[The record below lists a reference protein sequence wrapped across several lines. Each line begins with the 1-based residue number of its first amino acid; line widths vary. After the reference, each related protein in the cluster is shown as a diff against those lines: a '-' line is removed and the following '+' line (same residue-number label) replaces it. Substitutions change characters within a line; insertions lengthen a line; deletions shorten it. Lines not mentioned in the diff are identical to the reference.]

1 MPSSGGSREGTSQSI
16 ASSLTSA
23 LPVGSGFGASNTSG
37 FGTKPAFGNT
47 AASGGGLF
55 GGSTPATTGTG
66 FGGFGSNTN
75 TTNAASSPFGGGAS
89 SGGGLFGTAS
99 KPAFGTGASTGGGLF
114 GGGST
119 GSGFGQSNTQ
129 TGLFGAPPSTS
140 LGTNTGDCQGTGS
153 TPFQAFTERDAPNS
167 SSTNHFQSIS
177 FMAPYNKFSFEVGNH
192 DYLGLVATNDLQELR
207 LADYNQGR
215 RYSNGSGQAGAFG
228 TSTGFGGF
236 GTQNTQNTGSG
247 FGASTGTGLFGSQP
261 ATSSSPFG
269 TTTQTTGAFGSGT
282 GGGLFGAAK
291 PATGLFGTTPAAT
304 SSQSGGGLFGTS
316 GQTGFGTQQSTGFGS
331 NNTGGG
337 LFGNNAQQPQKSGFS
352 FGTGT
357 SSGTGTTGFGATGS
371 GTGLFGTGTQ
381 GTSAFGQQQ
390 APASNPFGTQP
401 TQTQPAFGGFGATPQ
416 KSSLFGTNSST
427 TGPGLFGNA
436 GQNNNQQSNT
446 NPFGSSTTQPAAS
459 SLFGPKPATTAGTG
473 TGLFGNNA
481 TNQNNSGFGAG
492 LFGNSNSNQNQN
504 QPQQNQGNNLFGNT
518 NNQQPGLFGN
528 SGTGSGL
535 FGNSNTQ
542 QSGSGLFGN
551 TNSNQN
557 QQQPGGLFGN
567 SASNSNGS
575 SLFGNTQ
582 SNSLQP
588 PQAMTASI
596 MDRNPYGSSSIFNG
610 LPPPPQASPGPIATP
625 ISAGYKSRKQTPL
638 PQHKINPIMS
648 SRYTTPQKRGYGF
661 SYSIYGTPSGALSNA
676 STPGGLSSSLL
687 GSSIGRGLG
696 RGLGKSL
703 SAYNLR
709 GTFDSDGDS
718 ILSPG
723 AFSADSTRY
732 SGHGSLK
739 KLTIDRNLRTDLF
752 GSQAV
757 AALPSPDKTDQ
768 SRQQPGILKKKVS
781 FDANTLGGNN
791 GGVSDENGNSEP
803 GQTSSSSATPSAQ
816 EQGFLRSSSR
826 GNSRPNGTRPNGVPV
841 QSEMEQVKGTELAIV
856 HEDGPPEPSTTSNS
870 QPRSQVD
877 QTDPEPG
884 NYYMKPSREEL
895 RKVPRDRLK
904 KFPDFIIGREEC
916 GFVHFDQSV
925 DLTTVDLDHIYDN
938 IAVIT
943 TRSLTIYP
951 HAASKP
957 PLGHG
962 LNVPATITLANSWPR
977 GRDRK
982 TPSFE
987 KSGLKFL
994 KHVDRLSKVGGT
1006 EFVKYDRDTGE
1017 WVFKVPHFTTY
1028 ALDFDE
1034 TGTEGDSLQT
1044 SVLSEAPD
1052 TPTPRSRTPKARY
1065 TPMPTQSVQESSIL
1079 SEQSSQVSSGLDD
1092 TFEFKKKR
1100 LFPGA
1105 FDDAPVFEDDHEMQE
1120 ISQNGESFLGER
1132 SAASPFDNGD
1142 DEPSEFIEDADLG
1155 ADNSLVVHDD
1165 EMGMIGSFPQ
1175 PDVDVGVEGLFSAET
1190 IFKPKSILK
1199 ASQQP
1204 NPAGLGTPG
1213 KTAFNIGG
1221 DWAKQLQQTIS
1232 PRKQDRFTLRES
1244 QVNLDNY
1251 YEIDHDNTPKVA
1263 ATFKGGA
1270 GLVTSI
1276 DLMNSLFGQDEIRR
1290 TERGVKQGAKG
1301 KDFEV

>member
-1 MPSSGGSREGTSQSI
+1 M
-16 ASSLTSA
+16 
-23 LPVGSGFGASNTSG
+23 
-37 FGTKPAFGNT
+37 
-47 AASGGGLF
+47 
-55 GGSTPATTGTG
+55 
-66 FGGFGSNTN
+66 
-75 TTNAASSPFGGGAS
+75 
-89 SGGGLFGTAS
+89 
-99 KPAFGTGASTGGGLF
+99 
-114 GGGST
+114 
-119 GSGFGQSNTQ
+119 
-129 TGLFGAPPSTS
+129 
-140 LGTNTGDCQGTGS
+140 
-153 TPFQAFTERDAPNS
+153 
-167 SSTNHFQSIS
+167 
-177 FMAPYNKFSFEVGNH
+177 
-192 DYLGLVATNDLQELR
+192 R

-215 RYSNGSGQAGAFG
+215 RYGNGSGQAGAFG

-247 FGASTGTGLFGSQP
+247 FGTSTGTGLFGSQP
-261 ATSSSPFG
+261 AASSSPFG
-269 TTTQTTGAFGSGT
+269 TTTQATGAFGSGT
-282 GGGLFGAAK
+282 GGGLFGAPK
-291 PATGLFGTTPAAT
+291 PATSLFGTTPAAT

-331 NNTGGG
+331 NTTGGG

-357 SSGTGTTGFGATGS
+357 SSGTGTTGFGAAGS

-401 TQTQPAFGGFGATPQ
+401 AQTQSTFGGFGTTSQ
-416 KSSLFGTNSST
+416 KSNLFGNNPST
-427 TGPGLFGNA
+427 TGGGLFGNA
-436 GQNNNQQSNT
+436 GQNNNQQPSTT
-446 NPFGSSTTQPAAS
+446 NPFGSSTTQPAAN
-459 SLFGPKPATTAGTG
+459 SLFGAKPAATVGTG
-473 TGLFGNNA
+473 TGLFGNNP
-481 TNQNNSGFGAG
+481 TNQNTSGLGGGLFGSG
-492 LFGNSNSNQNQN
+492 FGNSNNNQNQ
-504 QPQQNQGNNLFGNT
+504 QTQGNNLFGNT

-528 SGTGSGL
+528 SGTSGGL
-535 FGNSNTQ
+535 FGNNNTQ

-557 QQQPGGLFGN
+557 QQPSGGLFGN
-567 SASNSNGS
+567 SANNNSGS

-596 MDRNPYGSSSIFNG
+596 MDRNPYGSSSVFNG

-625 ISAGYKSRKQTPL
+625 ISAGCKARKQAPL

-661 SYSIYGTPSGALSNA
+661 SYSTYGTPSSAMSNV

-687 GSSIGRGLG
+687 GSSISRGLG

-709 GTFDSDGDS
+709 GTFDTDGDS

-723 AFSADSTRY
+723 AFSVDSTRY

-757 AALPSPDKTDQ
+757 AALPSPDKSDQ

-781 FDANTLGGNN
+781 FDTNTLGGNSSGAN
-791 GGVSDENGNSEP
+791 DENGNSEP
-803 GQTSSSSATPSAQ
+803 GETSANSATPSAQ
-816 EQGFLRSSSR
+816 EQGFLRSSR
-826 GNSRPNGTRPNGVPV
+826 GNSRPNGTRPNGVPA
-841 QSEMEQVKGTELAIV
+841 QSEMEQVKGNELAIV
-856 HEDGPPEPSTTSNS
+856 HEDGPPESSNTSSS
-870 QPRSQVD
+870 QPQPRVD
-877 QTDPEPG
+877 RTDPEPG
-884 NYYMKPSREEL
+884 KYYMKPSREEL

-916 GFVHFDQSV
+916 GFVHFDQPV

-987 KSGLKFL
+987 KSGLKFSR
-994 KHVDRLSKVGGT
+994 HVDRLSKVGGT
-1006 EFVKYDRDTGE
+1006 EFVKYDKDTGE

-1028 ALDFDE
+1028 ALEFDE
-1034 TGTEGDSLQT
+1034 TGIEGDSLHT

-1052 TPTPRSRTPKARY
+1052 TPTPRSRTPKGRY
-1065 TPMPTQSVQESSIL
+1065 TPMPTQSVQESSML

-1105 FDDAPVFEDDHEMQE
+1105 FDDGPASEDDQEMQE
-1120 ISQNGESFLGER
+1120 VQNNEESFLGER
-1132 SAASPFDNGD
+1132 SAASPSDDGD
-1142 DEPSEFIEDADLG
+1142 GEPSEFVENADLG
-1155 ADNSLVVHDD
+1155 ADNSLVVRDD
-1165 EMGMIGSFPQ
+1165 EMDVTGSFPQ
-1175 PDVDVGVEGLFSAET
+1175 PDADASTEDLFSAEN

-1199 ASQQP
+1199 ASQQAI
-1204 NPAGLGTPG
+1204 PAGFGTPG
-1213 KTAFNIGG
+1213 TTAFNIGG
-1221 DWAKQLQQTIS
+1221 DWAEQLRQTVS
-1232 PRKQDRFTLRES
+1232 PRKQDRFALRES
-1244 QVNLDNY
+1244 QENLDND
-1251 YEIDHDNTPKVA
+1251 YEIDHDTPKVTG
-1263 ATFKGGA
+1263 TFRGGA